1 MDLYTFTAG
10 AFRLGWRVLGLDVR
24 SRGHDNIPAQG
35 PVILASNHVGY
46 LDFCFVGLAAPRP
59 SRQVRFLAR
68 HDIFEKR
75 GVGWALRRMGQI
87 PVDVHGAPAPALRT
101 AEERLRAGE
110 VIGMHPEGTISP
122 SFVPR
127 TGRTGT
133 VRLAQRTGA
142 PIVPVAV
149 WGSQRLLTKG
159 RPARLTRNVPVVVRY
174 GQPYLPGEGD
184 PGEATRQLMGHIT
197 DLLAVAQAEYPERPE
212 PGDEWWLPSHL
223 GGTAPTPQE
232 AEERIRRQIEE
243 RRRRARAQQARDL
256 GEPPRDEGRA
266 AG

>member
-1 MDLYTFTAG
+1 VDLYTVTAG
-10 AFRLGWRVLGLDVR
+10 VFRAGWRLLGLDVR
-24 SRGHDNIPAQG
+24 PRGHENIPVRG

-46 LDFCFVGLAAPRP
+46 LDFCFVALAAPRP
-59 SRQVRFLAR
+59 RRQVRFLAR
-68 HDIFEKR
+68 HDIFDKR
-75 GVGWALRRMGQI
+75 GVGWALRTMGQI
-87 PVDVHGAPAPALRT
+87 PVDVHGDPAPALRV

-133 VRLAQRTGA
+133 VRLAQSTGA
-142 PIVPVAV
+142 LIVPVAV

-174 GQPYLPGEGD
+174 GQPYAPASGD
-184 PGEATRQLMGHIT
+184 PVGATRDLMGRIT
-197 DLLAVAQAEYPERPE
+197 DLLAIAQAEYPRRPE
-212 PGDEWWLPSHL
+212 PGDEWWLPTHL
-223 GGTAPTPQE
+223 GGTAPTPEQ
-232 AEERIRRQIEE
+232 AEERIRLQVEE
-243 RRRRARAQQARDL
+243 RRRRAREA
-256 GEPPRDEGRA
+256 GEHGDPPRDEGRA